1 METRTVRYVGSRD
14 FADMFTAMLQ
24 AHGVEI
30 EHEAPMISRSRAAE
44 NVATGVTIYYL
55 CKGGDAAIKAA
66 LDQVR
71 ARTDRATAE
80 IEDDDEED

>member
-30 EHEAPMISRSRAAE
+30 EHEAPMISR
-44 NVATGVTIYYL
+44 
-55 CKGGDAAIKAA
+55 GDAAIKAA